1 MGAMICAAGRPIRMG
16 DDLFRVERR
25 LAARLEAL
33 FERCPALHGF
43 TVQDRALQ
51 SGARDP
57 DELLSVG
64 EISVYPL
71 LGKDQSDA
79 IYEEIARTL
88 MDLLSEHPR
97 ARELLHGRTIA
108 RAVH

>member
-1 MGAMICAAGRPIRMG
+1 MV
-16 DDLFRVERR
+16 DDRLRLERR
-25 LAARLEAL
+25 FARRLEAL

-43 TVQDRALQ
+43 TVQDCALQ
-51 SGARDP
+51 SGARDT
-57 DELLSVG
+57 DELLSVS

-71 LGKDQSDA
+71 LGRDQSDA

>member
-1 MGAMICAAGRPIRMG
+1 MLMV
-16 DDLFRVERR
+16 DDLPRVERR
-25 LAARLEAL
+25 LAERLEAL

-43 TVQDRALQ
+43 TVQDCPLQ
-51 SGARDP
+51 CGARDSE
-57 DELLSVG
+57 ELLSVG
-64 EISVYPL
+64 DISVYPL
-71 LGKDQSDA
+71 LGRDQSDA

-108 RAVH
+108 RTVH